1 VSLALVQ
8 SAPVLGSTLPR
19 LFTPPL
25 VAGAP
30 GPCGCGCALTDAT
43 SLGFDVV
50 QFATDVLMLPPDPWE
65 RWLLIHGLEVLP
77 DGRPRFRQLLV
88 LVARQNGKSLLAV
101 ILCAYWQFIE
111 QVPMIL
117 GTSTK
122 LDYAKEAWAKTV
134 ATVERAPELTEFHPA
149 KWTRQTNGEQE
160 SWTYPADDTGEAS
173 RYKIAASN
181 ELGGRSL
188 TIHRLIL
195 DELRHHYSYL
205 AWGASVP
212 AGNAVRDFQVWALSN
227 MGDDRSVVLNDLR
240 DQAVDYLKTGDGDP
254 RLMLAEWS
262 CPEESDPTDLGALAL
277 ANPNLGRRIDPD
289 ALVGEAARAVK
300 AGGAALAMFKTEV
313 MCIRVPRMNPAISAE
328 GWARQLE
335 VGDLAGCA
343 GRIAMV
349 IDVSTSLQHATLYA
363 AAVLADGRVRVDF
376 VHSWEGVG
384 CADRAGRELPGM
396 VARMRV
402 KPRALGWLPTGP
414 AASIGAA
421 LADRTSKGRRGWPPA
436 GVQVEE
442 IRGEIKAVCMG
453 FAELVD
459 AGQVVHSGDP
469 LLDAHA
475 NGAEK
480 LEGPSGGWVFSRKG
494 DGDCDAVYAAAGAA
508 HLART
513 LPTSLGVPRLII
525 AAD

>member
-25 VAGAP
+25 IVGAP

-43 SLGFDVV
+43 SLGFEVV
-50 QFATDVLMLPPDPWE
+50 EWATDVLLMPPDPWE
-65 RWLLIHGLEVLP
+65 RWMLIHGLELLT

-101 ILCAYWQFIE
+101 ILCAYWQFVAE
-111 QVPMIL
+111 VPMIL

-134 ATVERAPELTEFHPA
+134 SVVERAEELADYHAE
-149 KWTRQTNGEQE
+149 KWTRTVNGGVE
-160 SWTYPADDTGEAS
+160 SFTLPAEDHGEPC
-173 RYKIAASN
+173 RYKIAPSN
-181 ELGGRSL
+181 ETGGRSL
-188 TIHRLIL
+188 TIDRLIL

-240 DQAVDYLKTGDGDP
+240 AQAVDYLNTGDGDP

-262 CPEESDPTDLGALAL
+262 CPEAADPTDLAALAL

-300 AGGAALAMFKTEV
+300 AGGEALAMFKTEV
-313 MCIRVPRMNPAISAE
+313 MCIRVPRMNPAIDVEA
-328 GWARQLE
+328 WARQLE

-349 IDVSTSLQHATLYA
+349 IDVATSLQHATLYA
-363 AAVLADGRVRVDF
+363 AAVLPDGRVRVDF
-376 VHSWEGVG
+376 VYSWEGVG
-384 CADRAGRELPGM
+384 CADRAGREVPAM
-396 VARMRV
+396 ITRMRI

-414 AASIGAA
+414 AAAIGAP
-421 LADRTSKGRRGWPPA
+421 LADRTKKGRRGWPPA

-442 IRGEIKAVCMG
+442 IRGELKAVCMG

-459 AGQVVHSGDP
+459 AGMVVHSGDP

-494 DGDCDAVYAAAGAA
+494 DGDCDALYAAAGAA

-513 LPTSLGVPRLII
+513 LPTSLGAPRLII